1 MHISL
6 LHTSSFFAYVIN
18 KVRILEGMIY
28 EMLYI
33 YYSCICC
40 SYIYTIYILMEL
52 NEKRIYGITLF
63 VPNSIMIMTPLTHQ
77 ALLVVINHD
86 ATLAVV

>member
-1 MHISL
+1 MRCYVYIIL
-6 LHTSSFFAYVIN
+6 VYVI
-18 KVRILEGMIY
+18 L
-28 EMLYI
+28 
-33 YYSCICC
+33 
-40 SYIYTIYILMEL
+40 IYIPYIFLWNL